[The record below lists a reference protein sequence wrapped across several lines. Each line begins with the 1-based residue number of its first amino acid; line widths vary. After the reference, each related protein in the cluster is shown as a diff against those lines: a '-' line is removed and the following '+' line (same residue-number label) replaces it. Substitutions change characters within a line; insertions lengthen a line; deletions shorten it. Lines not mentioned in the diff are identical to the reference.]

1 MANTE
6 FTPSRTPAGTPNPLD
21 EILAIH
27 HLKRCYF
34 VQLRCAEH
42 GEIRMA
48 LPESATQLGF
58 AFRCSGDESN
68 RTADVFKAEVTITHR
83 CPSCWRSCDGVLLGF
98 GGTTRPLPFWSV
110 RQGVQALEA
119 PGVRND

>member
-6 FTPSRTPAGTPNPLD
+6 FTPSRTPAGTRNPLD
-21 EILAIH
+21 EILVIH

-34 VQLRCAEH
+34 VRLRCAKH

-48 LPESATQLGF
+48 LAEAATQ
-58 AFRCSGDESN
+58 R
-68 RTADVFKAEVTITHR
+68 R
-83 CPSCWRSCDGVLLGF
+83 CPLCRSLCDAELLGF